1 MALAAGAH
9 GVRGHIGGAAVSP
22 TQVFLMVCLIAL
34 YFAPSGAA
42 WGKRSFASVFVV
54 NLFFGWT
61 LIGWVIALAWG
72 LKDDPAPARVT
83 VNQMPAPSILC
94 AVCGKYSAAGSQFCS
109 NCGVPMAVTR
119 NAAAG

>member
-1 MALAAGAH
+1 M
-9 GVRGHIGGAAVSP
+9 SP

-34 YFAPSGAA
+34 YFAPAAAA
-42 WGKRSFASVFVV
+42 WGKRSFGSVMAI
-54 NLFFGWT
+54 NFFLGWT
-61 LIGWVIALAWG
+61 LVGWVVALAWA

-83 VNQMPAPSILC
+83 VNQMAAAAILC

-119 NAAAG
+119 NAAQA